1 MLNNYDVL
9 LDGGR
14 DIKVG
19 GACDFYNIFEHPYN
33 HKCFQIVNML
43 LNVFNFYVL

>member
-19 GACDFYNIFEHPYN
+19 GACDFYTFSNIHT
-33 HKCFQIVNML
+33 II
-43 LNVFNFYVL
+43 NVLKL